1 MLGIILTVFVG
12 CFALERLVPGWR
24 LPKVRTWPLRV
35 LLINGVQL
43 GVVVLAGVSWERWL
57 SSWSVFHLSHHVD
70 HVAGGL
76 IAYFIAIFLVPVIFF
91 AIYYLLVVG
100 RIVDRIVSFDA
111 PAATLSQQ
119 ASIEMLEA
127 RRSERNYLL
136 LNDPSSLQANRESI
150 SKLEQILRAIRELNA
165 ADQPLTDQALTALH
179 QYDEEFKNA
188 VASMQKPGEAPADR
202 IQNVLQAYEKDLG
215 SILKGAKNKPRDQL
229 IEELRARIGSFDT
242 QITKTAQEGNP
253 ALQQITT
260 NLQNSG
266 QDVLRL
272 TSELEARN
280 WDRIDGD
287 HRRARR
293 LISHSEWALSIVSA
307 ITLLV
312 SVWISFVLPQQ
323 VVRPLMS
330 LKEAVDHA
338 AAGNYE
344 IEFEIRGE
352 GEVVQLANSIRL
364 LISHVKER
372 YDGTVSREQPA
383 T

>member
-1 MLGIILTVFVG
+1 MRLGIRRSF
-12 CFALERLVPGWR
+12 
-24 LPKVRTWPLRV
+24 K
-35 LLINGVQL
+35 
-43 GVVVLAGVSWERWL
+43 VLAPGGSLRKRVAL
-57 SSWSVFHLSHHVD
+57 SLAVVR
-70 HVAGGL
+70 L
-76 IAYFIAIFLVPVIFF
+76 ILVPVIFF
-91 AIYYLLVVG
+91 AVYYLLVVG
-100 RIVDRIVSFDA
+100 RIVERIVSFDA

-127 RRSERNYLL
+127 RRAERNYLL
-136 LNDPSSLQANRESI
+136 LYDTASLQANRESI
-150 SKLEQILRAIRELNA
+150 SKLEQILRAIRQLNA
-165 ADQPLTDQALTALH
+165 ADQPLTDRALDALH
-179 QYDEEFKNA
+179 QYDQQFQNA
-188 VASMQKPGEAPADR
+188 VANMQKPGGAPTDR
-202 IQNVLQAYEKDLG
+202 IREVLQAYENDLSG
-215 SILKGAKNKPRDQL
+215 ILKGAKNKRREQL
-229 IEELRARIGSFDT
+229 VEELRARIGSFDS

-253 ALQQITT
+253 ALRQITSD
-260 NLQNSG
+260 LQTSG

-372 YDGTVSREQPA
+372 YEGTISRQPA

>member
-1 MLGIILTVFVG
+1 MRLGIRRSF
-12 CFALERLVPGWR
+12 
-24 LPKVRTWPLRV
+24 K
-35 LLINGVQL
+35 
-43 GVVVLAGVSWERWL
+43 VLAPGGSLRKRVAL
-57 SSWSVFHLSHHVD
+57 SLAIVR
-70 HVAGGL
+70 L
-76 IAYFIAIFLVPVIFF
+76 ILVPVIFF
-91 AIYYLLVVG
+91 AMFYLLVVG
-100 RIVDRIVSFDA
+100 RIVERIVSFDA

-127 RRSERNYLL
+127 RRAERNYLL
-136 LNDPSSLQANRESI
+136 LHDPASLEANRESI

-165 ADQPLTDQALTALH
+165 ADQPLTDRALEALH
-179 QYDEEFKNA
+179 QYDQEFKNA
-188 VASMQKPGEAPADR
+188 VANMQGPTEAPSER
-202 IQNVLQAYEKDLG
+202 IETVLQNYEKDLG
-215 SILKGAKNKPRDQL
+215 SILKGAKNKRRDQL
-229 IEELRARIGSFDT
+229 IEELRARIGSFDA
-242 QITKTAQEGNP
+242 QISKTAQEGNP
-253 ALQQITT
+253 ALRQITSD
-260 NLQNSG
+260 LQTSG

-312 SVWISFVLPQQ
+312 SIWISFVLPQQ
-323 VVRPLMS
+323 VVKPLMS

-352 GEVVQLANSIRL
+352 GEVVQLANSIKL

-372 YDGTVSREQPA
+372 YEGTISQQPA

>member
-1 MLGIILTVFVG
+1 MRLGIRKSF
-12 CFALERLVPGWR
+12 
-24 LPKVRTWPLRV
+24 K
-35 LLINGVQL
+35 
-43 GVVVLAGVSWERWL
+43 VLAPGGSLRKRVAL
-57 SSWSVFHLSHHVD
+57 SLAVVR
-70 HVAGGL
+70 L
-76 IAYFIAIFLVPVIFF
+76 ILVPVIFF
-91 AIYYLLVVG
+91 AVYYLLVVG
-100 RIVDRIVSFDA
+100 RIVERIVSFDA

-127 RRSERNYLL
+127 RRAERNYLL
-136 LNDPSSLQANRESI
+136 LYDTASLQSNRESI
-150 SKLEQILRAIRELNA
+150 SKLEQILRAIRQLNA
-165 ADQPLTDQALTALH
+165 ADQPLTDRALEALH
-179 QYDEEFKNA
+179 QYDQQFQNA
-188 VASMQKPGEAPADR
+188 VANMQKPGGAPTDR
-202 IQNVLQAYEKDLG
+202 IREVLRAYENDLSG
-215 SILKGAKNKPRDQL
+215 ILKGAKNKRRDQL
-229 IEELRARIGSFDT
+229 VEELRARIGSFDS

-253 ALQQITT
+253 ALRQITSD
-260 NLQNSG
+260 LQTSG

-372 YDGTVSREQPA
+372 YDGTITRQPA